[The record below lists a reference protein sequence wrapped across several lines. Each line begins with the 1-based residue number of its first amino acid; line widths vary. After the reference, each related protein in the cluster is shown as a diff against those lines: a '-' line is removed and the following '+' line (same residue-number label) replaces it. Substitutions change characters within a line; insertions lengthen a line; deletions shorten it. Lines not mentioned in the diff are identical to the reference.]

1 MRSYSIFL
9 LPILLS
15 VLLFTS
21 CADEDAARADSVD
34 YFSDYLRADM
44 TFREIVK
51 AFGEP
56 DADIGSGIHIYVYV
70 LEDHT
75 EIRIGFTDRIL
86 YATHVDQDHQLL
98 KILI

>member
-1 MRSYSIFL
+1 MRPRIGFFL
-9 LPILLS
+9 PVLLS
-15 VLLFTS
+15 VLLCTS
-21 CADEDAARADSVD
+21 CEEGDTANPDSADH
-34 YFSDYLRADM
+34 FSHHLRADM

-56 DADIGSGIHIYVYV
+56 DADIGSGIHIYVYI
-70 LEDHT
+70 LEDST

-98 KILI
+98 KVLI